1 MALINRGPVS
11 NQSKAAASTQVKASN
26 QAGQKSNFTP
36 AAKGT
41 KPGFLLKVQEE
52 VGGEIRIVTG
62 LFTAVTKTGEEYL
75 SGKDRESGAKYFIMT
90 NSPKV
95 SE

>member
-11 NQSKAAASTQVKASN
+11 KPVAATQVKSNTSAS
-26 QAGQKSNFTP
+26 KSNFSP

-62 LFTAVTKTGEEYL
+62 LFTAVTKNGEEYL

-95 SE
+95 AE